1 MGTTLTAMASRG
13 QDEKYKGMEKF
24 LESVGGFGKYQK
36 MMFLLL
42 SLPTVVVSMQK
53 MAWVFLA
60 SEVDHRCRMWWEEEN
75 ATYPMDDE
83 VKKLSYPW
91 DDQKK
96 AYDQCHYYSNVTIEP
111 LERGNYTEKLTC
123 GTSQVYD
130 TSQFRTS
137 AVIDYGLVC
146 ERAWLRATVQST
158 YMIGMLLGSYIL
170 GDISDRVGRKPVFL
184 SSLVVMVIVGIGQ
197 VAIPHYAALIVLR
210 LLLGASLQGIFLVAY
225 VMSME
230 MVGKRSRTVV
240 GVVAHGFYSIGFFVT
255 ALLAWLITSWH
266 WLQVAMTL
274 PALLFIPYYWI
285 IPESARWLIT
295 KRRPEEARVILE
307 KIAKVNKKKVCDNE
321 LEEVL
326 KCSGDEEKQ
335 AKGTFLDLFR
345 FSTLRCRTLNIF
357 FNWMVNSGVYYGLSL
372 NTSNLGGNPYL
383 NFVISG
389 AVELPG
395 LALATILLDRV
406 GRRIPLSAFLGL
418 GGLFLVATIFVPKD
432 MAWLLITLA
441 MSGKL
446 CITAS
451 YAIIYTLSAEVFPT
465 VVRNVGMGSS
475 SMVARIGG
483 ALAPYI
489 NMLDDVWGPLP
500 LVIFGLLAGMASL
513 LTLLLPETRFRQ
525 LPETLEDGEN
535 FGRNVE
541 VVYKDKM
548 DEQPFNIYKTDENDF
563 EDPNH

>member
-1 MGTTLTAMASRG
+1 
-13 QDEKYKGMEKF
+13 MEKF

>member
-1 MGTTLTAMASRG
+1 M
-13 QDEKYKGMEKF
+13 DKF
-24 LESVGGFGKYQK
+24 LEIIGGFGKYQK
-36 MMFLLL
+36 RTFLFL

-53 MAWVFLA
+53 LAWVFLA
-60 SEVDHRCRMWWEEEN
+60 PKVDHRCRMWWEEEN

-83 VKKLSYPW
+83 LKKLSYPW

-96 AYDQCHYYSNVTIEP
+96 AYDQCHYYSNVTMEP
-111 LERGNYTEKLTC
+111 AERANNSEMLSC
-123 GTSQVYD
+123 GMNQVYD

-146 ERAWLRATVQST
+146 DRAWLRATVQST

-184 SSLVVMVIVGIGQ
+184 ISLLVMVVVGIGQ
-197 VAIPHYAALIVLR
+197 VVIPHYAALIVLR

-240 GVVAHGFYSIGFFVT
+240 GVVAHGFYSVGFFIA
-255 ALLAWLITSWH
+255 ALMAWLITSWH

-295 KRRPEEARVILE
+295 KRRPEEAKVIME
-307 KIAKVNKKKVCDNE
+307 RIAKVNNKQVGESE
-321 LEEVL
+321 LEEAVN
-326 KCSGDEEKQ
+326 CPSNEEKEV
-335 AKGTFLDLFR
+335 KGTFLDLFR
-345 FSTLRCRTLNIF
+345 FPRLRLRTLNIF

-418 GGLFLVATIFVPKD
+418 GGLCLVSTIFIPKE
-432 MAWLLITLA
+432 MSWLLITLA

-489 NMLDDVWGPLP
+489 NMMDDIWGPLP
-500 LVIFGLLAGMASL
+500 MVIFGSLAGMASL
-513 LTLLLPETRFRQ
+513 LTLQLPETRSRQ
-525 LPETLEDGEN
+525 LPETLKDGEN
-535 FGRNVE
+535 FGRNSE
-541 VVYKDKM
+541 VYKDKL
-548 DEQPFNIYKTDENDF
+548 DEEPFKNCEEVDINLEV
-563 EDPNH
+563 